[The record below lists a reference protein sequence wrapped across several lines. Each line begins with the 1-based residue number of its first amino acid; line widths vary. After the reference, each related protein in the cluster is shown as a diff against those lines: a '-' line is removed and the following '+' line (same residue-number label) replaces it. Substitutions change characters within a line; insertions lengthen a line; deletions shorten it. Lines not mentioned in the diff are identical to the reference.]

1 MHEKSHEKSATIE
14 NDMTQYVID
23 WLILYK
29 TLALVKFSGL
39 LMYPQ
44 YYLMM
49 SYFLFSTWI
58 NIIIFHLPLPSL
70 IINLILPFAFF
81 AQSADELKK
90 FSPMILIRT
99 VHSTSYQK
107 GSWEKHGFSFPEIQ

>member
-29 TLALVKFSGL
+29 TLTLPKFSGL

-49 SYFLFSTWI
+49 SYFLFST
-58 NIIIFHLPLPSL
+58 
-70 IINLILPFAFF
+70 
-81 AQSADELKK
+81 
-90 FSPMILIRT
+90 
-99 VHSTSYQK
+99 
-107 GSWEKHGFSFPEIQ
+107 